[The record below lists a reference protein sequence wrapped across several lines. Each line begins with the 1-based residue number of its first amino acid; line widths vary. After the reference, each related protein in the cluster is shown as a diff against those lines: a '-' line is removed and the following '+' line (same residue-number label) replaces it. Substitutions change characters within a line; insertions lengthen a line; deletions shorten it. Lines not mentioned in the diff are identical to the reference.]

1 MLMGKVWGTT
11 ESLLV
16 TPMIEV
22 HRIDVKPKMK
32 CSEHKHEFKWN
43 AFYCVDGVIEIHV
56 RKNDYDL
63 VDVTRLRSGDFTTV
77 KPNEYHWF
85 ETNLN
90 DAKVLEIYYVE
101 PISADIVR
109 KTVGGSVKDSN
120 TLHVEKKDIAF

>member
-22 HRIDVKPKMK
+22 HRIHVEPNMK

-43 AFYCVDGVIEIHV
+43 AFYCVAGAIDIHV
-56 RKNDYDL
+56 RKNDYSL
-63 VDVTRLRSGDFTTV
+63 TDVTHLAAGDFTTV
-77 KPNEYHWF
+77 SPNEYHWF
-85 ETNLN
+85 ETANRT
-90 DAKVLEIYYVE
+90 AKVLEIYYVE

-109 KTVGGSVKDSN
+109 KTVGGAV
-120 TLHVEKKDIAF
+120 